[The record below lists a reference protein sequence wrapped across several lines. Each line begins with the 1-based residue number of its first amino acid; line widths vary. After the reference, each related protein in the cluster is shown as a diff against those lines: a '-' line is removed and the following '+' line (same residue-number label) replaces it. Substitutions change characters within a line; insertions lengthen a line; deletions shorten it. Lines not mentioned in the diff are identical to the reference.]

1 MTYGRPERIE
11 AEYTRHGTLTLI
23 GNFDV
28 TTGEL
33 ITPTIGPTRT
43 ELDFVEHIAHTRSK
57 SGARGHKLGLAN
69 GLEPQAPGDRR
80 FRRAPRQ
87 ERALGKA

>member
-43 ELDFVEHIAHTRSK
+43 ELDFVEHIATRWRPTRR
-57 SGARGHKLGLAN
+57 RGGSSWWMI
-69 GLEPQAPGDRR
+69 
-80 FRRAPRQ
+80 
-87 ERALGKA
+87 